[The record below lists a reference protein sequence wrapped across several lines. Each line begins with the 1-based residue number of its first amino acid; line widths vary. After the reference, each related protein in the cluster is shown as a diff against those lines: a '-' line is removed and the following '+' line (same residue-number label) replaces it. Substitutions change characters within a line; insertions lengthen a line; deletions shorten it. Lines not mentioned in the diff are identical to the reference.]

1 MVFADLVH
9 CCWTVEYDDKS
20 MMKTRKKMYKFCA
33 VPERPGRRPL
43 PPPADDFAAP
53 SLPPRPGGKNI
64 IKIAPPPQEPGEIY
78 DDCEEQQPPQPIL
91 PQRPLGRPQHIAP
104 PEEFYDDCNEGKQEQ
119 EVYDDFE
126 EEKQEKQ
133 LPKRPATQLPPIP
146 LPPEESYDDLENIGP
161 VVVQPMKPTH
171 RTLPPPPPSSIQ
183 TDRGRVKVE
192 TKKPSVPEPLNE
204 VYEDP
209 EMENARKDSLTRL
222 EVASKE
228 RSSSLSPV
236 RSPGHRDLSPHSS
249 SRGPTINNS
258 SARTNVSP
266 KGTLERHLPPVPV
279 SKDGNI
285 RGRGLDH
292 PLLPPVNRPMA
303 STANRADMAESSPV
317 IVNLG
322 HPKKGVLP
330 PVPPPSEKPLRPDL
344 RPKVPRG
351 LIHGANL
358 SENEEDEMLETE
370 ERDLDHDDFP
380 PPPSPISGRRQA
392 IPQPQPPPP
401 PPPPIPSF
409 LSSESQDIYEVSPD
423 IDDDIPST
431 PPLPPKADVKPVKLP
446 PKVPNMPAGGFLVDQ
461 SQINALKNKLKKV
474 SGPDTPKTT
483 SRDPKEYSDNH
494 SISELHQKFQLK
506 AKPSDTPDKHAL
518 RVQMNSPQDLNMASL
533 SSSASSSL
541 TNMSGSSSFLQHDL
555 EYPQLPPR
563 HSNLTS
569 PLSMT
574 NPDKTSSS
582 AETSSPPVH
591 KNNALMPLPPLPSV
605 TKMPNAVQPSV
616 SKQEYTDDNP
626 EEIYD
631 DASSSDWLDRFDW
644 YHGPI
649 DRKEGEARVKS
660 IGKDGTYLVRISTKN
675 AKFPYTLV
683 VLLKG
688 HVSNLH
694 IRLRN
699 DKKYALGDEKDDELA
714 FNDIPEMIS
723 HHKKHHVLLMGNI
736 KSQVTL
742 QQTPPKK

>member
-64 IKIAPPPQEPGEIY
+64 IKIAPPPQETRNSDEFDSENSSEPGEIY

-183 TDRGRVKVE
+183 
-192 TKKPSVPEPLNE
+192 
-204 VYEDP
+204 
-209 EMENARKDSLTRL
+209 
-222 EVASKE
+222 
-228 RSSSLSPV
+228 
-236 RSPGHRDLSPHSS
+236 
-249 SRGPTINNS
+249 
-258 SARTNVSP
+258 
-266 KGTLERHLPPVPV
+266 
-279 SKDGNI
+279 
-285 RGRGLDH
+285 
-292 PLLPPVNRPMA
+292 
-303 STANRADMAESSPV
+303 
-317 IVNLG
+317 
-322 HPKKGVLP
+322 
-330 PVPPPSEKPLRPDL
+330 
-344 RPKVPRG
+344 
-351 LIHGANL
+351 
-358 SENEEDEMLETE
+358 
-370 ERDLDHDDFP
+370 RDLDHDDFP